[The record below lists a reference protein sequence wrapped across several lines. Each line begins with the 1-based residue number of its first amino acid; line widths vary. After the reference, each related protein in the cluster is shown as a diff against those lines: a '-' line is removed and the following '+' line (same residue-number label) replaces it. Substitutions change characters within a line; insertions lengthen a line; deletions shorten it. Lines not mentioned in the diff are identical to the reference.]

1 MWDLIKN
8 IILFIGIIILL
19 HYFYNFFLDNYASKN
34 SKDLVE
40 TQTQKYKNILN
51 EILETQPKKPISPH
65 PLPDIDTEQPFID
78 DPEMENELI
87 SMVQSQL

>member
-19 HYFYNFFLDNYASKN
+19 HYFYNFFLDNYASKS

-51 EILETQPKKPISPH
+51 EVLETQTRKNLSP
-65 PLPDIDTEQPFID
+65 PEYETEQPFID
-78 DPEMENELI
+78 DPAMENELI

>member
-1 MWDLIKN
+1 MWDIIKN

-19 HYFYNFFLDNYASKN
+19 HYFYNFFLDNYAIKN

-51 EILETQPKKPISPH
+51 EVLETQTKKYSP
-65 PLPDIDTEQPFID
+65 PDNEPDLSFID
-78 DPEMENELI
+78 DPNMENELI